1 MGLPLALKGV
11 GEIIVTVPAAA
22 ARRPP
27 PARVPHT
34 VRERGDGAGALAR
47 LPGRRQWR
55 SLQPVVYEG
64 GSVEDLDACARS
76 LHVTALYTL
85 DDGASVSLI
94 LGAPEFV
101 NRPFRELFLDG
112 LLPATPLVVGGSARR
127 SPRAGAAR
135 GYCPSS

>member
-22 ARRPP
+22 GRRP
-27 PARVPHT
+27 RVYRIRFGNGETEQEPSPDCL
-34 VRERGDGAGALAR
+34 RGDSGVR
-47 LPGRRQWR
+47 F
-55 SLQPVVYEG
+55 SLVVYEG
-64 GSVEDLDACARS
+64 GSVEDLEACARS